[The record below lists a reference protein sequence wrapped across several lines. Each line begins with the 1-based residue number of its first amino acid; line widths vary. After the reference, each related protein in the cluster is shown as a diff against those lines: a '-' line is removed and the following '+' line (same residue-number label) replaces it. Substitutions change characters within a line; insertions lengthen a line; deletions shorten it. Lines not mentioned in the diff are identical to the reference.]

1 MNQDNQN
8 RTGSSVED
16 YYKLFRD
23 QIVHE
28 DNLINNRTNWL
39 LAAQGLLFAAFGV
52 LVNTSKGFSHV
63 PSKVKLLM
71 NVIPAVGIFVTIFT
85 FLSVLGAALAMRDIK
100 KDWKKISKKW
110 EEQKIDIVLPPL
122 QCKGASKWLGFVA
135 PFFIPGIFIAAWLVI
150 WIEPLVCCLYRCV
163 VGH

>member
-1 MNQDNQN
+1 MG
-8 RTGSSVED
+8 TEVEN

-52 LVNTSKGFSHV
+52 LVGTSEGCSPV
-63 PSKVKLLM
+63 PSKVKFLM

-85 FLSVLGAALAMRDIK
+85 LLSVLGAVIAMGDIGRE
-100 KDWKKISKKW
+100 W
-110 EEQKIDIVLPPL
+110 EKTKNKLKEKGEIDANIPPI
-122 QCKGASKWLGFVA
+122 QCKGISKRLGFVA
-135 PFFIPGIFIAAWLVI
+135 PFFIPGIFIVAWLVI
-150 WIEPLVCCLYRCV
+150 LIYPLMCYFYHCV
-163 VGH
+163 LGL

>member
-8 RTGSSVED
+8 HTRTSVED
-16 YYKLFRD
+16 YKLFRE

-52 LVNTSKGFSHV
+52 LVNTSKGFSPV

-71 NVIPAVGIFVTIFT
+71 NVIPA
-85 FLSVLGAALAMRDIK
+85 
-100 KDWKKISKKW
+100 
-110 EEQKIDIVLPPL
+110 E
-122 QCKGASKWLGFVA
+122 
-135 PFFIPGIFIAAWLVI
+135 
-150 WIEPLVCCLYRCV
+150 
-163 VGH
+163 